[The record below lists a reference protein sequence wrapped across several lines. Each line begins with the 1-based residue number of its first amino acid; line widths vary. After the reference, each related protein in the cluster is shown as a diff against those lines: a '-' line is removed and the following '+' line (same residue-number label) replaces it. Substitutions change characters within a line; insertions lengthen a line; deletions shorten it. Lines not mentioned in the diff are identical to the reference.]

1 MRTKIFINT
10 TGIIR
15 FSNIFLLHLSKTSVT
30 QALSRLCVYI
40 F

>member
-1 MRTKIFINT
+1 MNFI
-10 TGIIR
+10 IM
-15 FSNIFLLHLSKTSVT
+15 TSVT